1 MNVKINAQALEE
13 KLKAEYLGKKVGYG
27 ASEIRWTAYRLIQEE
42 LKAQGLSDE
51 ELRLFNTTDQ
61 RKSFNQS
68 ITYRGHIIGEIM
80 IKRAKGNTHY
90 SWFSHGSYADYTYKD
105 IHVELDDLSIAIP
118 KIDGYE
124 QSLVDKKNSDL
135 LKAQQ
140 AFKKLQETFNLS
152 ASEARDLICSMY
164 SYRYSLE
171 AD

>member
-80 IKRAKGNTHY
+80 IKRAKGQH
-90 SWFSHGSYADYTYKD
+90 HHSYWGNGYNDYTYKD

-124 QSLVDKKNSDL
+124 QSLIDKKNSDL